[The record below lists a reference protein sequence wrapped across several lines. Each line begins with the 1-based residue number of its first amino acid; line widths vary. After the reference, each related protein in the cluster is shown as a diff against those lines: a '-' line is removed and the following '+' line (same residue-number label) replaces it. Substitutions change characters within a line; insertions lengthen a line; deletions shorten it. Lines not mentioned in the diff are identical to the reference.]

1 MENIVKEILR
11 KENIEFKYIV
21 KSSVGFTSSVYF
33 IDENYVLKL
42 ANNTEAIN
50 KIDKE
55 INVYSALASDF
66 IPKLV
71 TSGDFGEYKYIIITK
86 LKGKSLFS
94 VWHYL
99 TKERREDCVKQISD
113 ILKFIHSK
121 DRKIINEK
129 FISNDFLLSLKN
141 GLLNR
146 LNNSAGDFGCES
158 LIEFL
163 NVKFDEI
170 FSFKCDKLI
179 YNDAHFDNFLYNEGK
194 VYLID
199 FDRVEFA
206 PVDYELM
213 IFKTMC
219 DYPTKFASEEVEKL
233 IYDEDFSDIYLNM
246 KSFYS
251 ELFEI
256 PHIEERVAIYQF
268 DYLFEQAIESKNG
281 KWAKSLIF
289 NLKKF
294 FNIE

>member
-11 KENIEFKYIV
+11 KENIEFKFIV

-33 IDENYVLKL
+33 IDEKYVLKL
-42 ANNTEAIN
+42 ANEKDTVY

-55 INVYSALASDF
+55 INVYSSLVADF

-71 TSGDFGEYKYIIITK
+71 ASGDFGEYKYIIITK

-113 ILKFIHSK
+113 ILKFIHGK
-121 DRKIINEK
+121 DRKLIDEK
-129 FISNDFLLSLKN
+129 FVSDNFLLTFKTR
-141 GLLNR
+141 LLNR
-146 LNNSAGDFGCES
+146 LNDATGDFGCKC
-158 LIEFL
+158 LIEFI
-163 NVKFDEI
+163 NSKFNEI
-170 FSFKCDKLI
+170 FSFKCDRLI
-179 YNDAHFDNFLYNEGK
+179 YNDAHFDNFIYNEGK

-233 IYDEDFSDIYLNM
+233 IHDEDFSNIYANM
-246 KSFYS
+246 KSFYN

-256 PHIEERVAIYQF
+256 PHVEERVAIYQF
-268 DYLFEQAIESKNG
+268 DYLFEQAIESKNNR
-281 KWAKSLIF
+281 WAEALILDF
-289 NLKKF
+289 RKL